1 MCGKSHGLE
10 ANRVGADKGN
20 FLLGRAF
27 TKATGSSVNNGAWGC
42 VVKLMIFTWS
52 SGLSTAT
59 IK

>member
-1 MCGKSHGLE
+1 MRQIHGLE

-20 FLLGRAF
+20 FLLDRAF

-42 VVKLMIFTWS
+42 VVKLTIFTWS
-52 SGLSTAT
+52 SGLSTST